1 MKQTMLEYVKDY
13 IQDKL
18 EETDAFKALYANPA
32 ELAIDICS
40 YDLDNGTILM
50 DEDESYKTI
59 TEWREESGQYLE
71 VFTKNGILPITN
83 PFFNPGCFMVIL
95 VSYGVADLLSQMEC
109 IPKKS
114 FKVTKKLRKEILKE
128 LDTIE
133 RFNFCK

>member
-1 MKQTMLEYVKDY
+1 MLEYVKDY

-18 EETDAFKALYANPA
+18 EEKDAFKNLYANSS

-40 YDLDNGTILM
+40 YDLENGSILM
-50 DEDESYKTI
+50 DENKSYKTI
-59 TEWREESGQYLE
+59 TEWREESGQYID

-83 PFFNPGCFMVIL
+83 PFFYPGRFMVLL
-95 VSYGVADLLSQMEC
+95 VSYAVADLLSQMKC
-109 IPKKS
+109 IPKEK
-114 FKVTKKLRKEILKE
+114 FLLTRKLRKEILKE